1 MHAHR
6 HLELFGEERR
16 REVAADR
23 GAAHAGDDD
32 VPHVAIRGSYGR
44 LARDG
49 PGVANLLWKVLD
61 TAQHV
66 AGIRLAD
73 ALHALDHR
81 CVAALCYRH
90 RYAPL
95 TILTPATSSGAST
108 RSSFVYAQTRTSG
121 SVPERRSITI
131 RPTK

>member
-61 TAQHV
+61 TAPHV

-73 ALHALDHR
+73 PLHALDHR
-81 CVAALCYRH
+81 CGGALCYRH
-90 RYAPL
+90 RSHAFS
-95 TILTPATSSGAST
+95 ILPPAS
-108 RSSFVYAQTRTSG
+108 R
-121 SVPERRSITI
+121 
-131 RPTK
+131 